1 MPLEPRQA
9 ESNRLSVSAAELF
22 EPLGFQVQG
31 DQSLELTGFS
41 SLDRA
46 AATQFSFLGHA
57 RHRETLASTKAGLVI
72 LPLDTPAGGGGAWQ
86 AWVTAHD
93 PYLLFARA
101 ASLLVRQ
108 RQAKAPQPS
117 LIHPTAVVSPDAV
130 LANGCQVHAHAVI
143 ESGVELGMGT
153 VVGAGSFI
161 GEGVRIGTGSW
172 LAPRVV
178 IQASATLGERC
189 IIHAGAVIGADGF
202 GFVADEDKSWVKM
215 PQTGS
220 VHLGDDVEVGANTTI
235 DRGTFSNTQ
244 IGNGVKLDNLIQ
256 VAHNVEIGDHTAI
269 AGCVGIAGSAK
280 IGRFCQIA
288 GAAGILGHLSIADF
302 TVVGPMTL
310 IQSSI
315 TKAGTYV
322 GVFPAMEHR
331 RWARAAASLRREFP
345 AAKGDTARKDS

>member
-9 ESNRLSVSAAELF
+9 ESRSLSVSATELF
-22 EPLGFQVQG
+22 EPLGFEVQG
-31 DQSLELTGFS
+31 DQSLALTGFS

-46 AATQFSFLGHA
+46 TATEFSFLGHA
-57 RHRETLASTKAGLVI
+57 RYRETLSSTKVGLII
-72 LPLDTPAGGGGAWQ
+72 LPSDAAFEVGAWKG
-86 AWVTAHD
+86 WVVTKE
-93 PYLLFARA
+93 PYLLFAKA
-101 ASLLVRQ
+101 AGLLVQ
-108 RQAKAPQPS
+108 RRLAKVPQPS
-117 LIHPTAVVSPDAV
+117 LVHPTAVVSPDAV

-143 ESGVELGMGT
+143 ESGAELGMGT

-161 GEGVRIGTGSW
+161 GEGVRIGAGSW

-345 AAKGDTARKDS
+345 AAKGDTARKGS

>member
-9 ESNRLSVSAAELF
+9 ESNTLSVSAAELF
-22 EPLGFQVQG
+22 EPLGVEVHG
-31 DQSLELTGFS
+31 DSALALTGFS

-46 AATQFSFLGHA
+46 TATEFSFLGHA
-57 RHRETLASTKAGLVI
+57 RYRETLRSTTAGLVI
-72 LPLDTPAGGGGAWQ
+72 LPCDASVEVGAWKG
-86 AWVTAHD
+86 WIVTKE
-93 PYLLFARA
+93 PYLLFAKA
-101 ASLLVRQ
+101 AGFFVQR
-108 RQAKAPQPS
+108 RQAEPLQHS
-117 LIHPTAVVSPDAV
+117 FIHPTAVVSPDAI
-130 LANGCQVHAHAVI
+130 LANGCQVHAQAVI
-143 ESGVELGMGT
+143 ESGVQLGIGT
-153 VVGAGSFI
+153 VVGAGSFL
-161 GEGVRIGTGSW
+161 GEGVRIGAGSW

-202 GFVADEDKSWVKM
+202 GFVADDDKSWVKI

-244 IGNGVKLDNLIQ
+244 LGNGVKLDNLIQ
-256 VAHNVEIGDHTAI
+256 VAHNVQIGDHTAI
-269 AGCVGIAGSAK
+269 AGCVGIAGSAR

-331 RWARAAASLRREFP
+331 RWAKAAASLRRGFP
-345 AAKGDTARKDS
+345 AAKGDTARKGN